1 MKFSYRHPDLVAKE
15 ADAPQLSEQEAVAL
29 VERRQFV
36 RSIPLPAAIEST
48 DEEMWRLWDR
58 AELENKAK

>member
-15 ADAPQLSEQEAVAL
+15 SDAPKLSEQEADAL

-36 RSIPLPAAIEST
+36 RSIPLPAAIEGT

>member
-1 MKFSYRHPDLVAKE
+1 MKFSYRHPDLVAK
-15 ADAPQLSEQEAVAL
+15 ASDAPQLSEQESAAL

-36 RSIPLPAAIEST
+36 RSIPLPAAIEGA